1 MNIGEASRASGVT
14 TKMIRYYEEIGLIR
28 TAERSAS
35 GYRHYT
41 AVDVNALRFIRRARD
56 LGFAMERIAAL
67 LTLWHD
73 GGRSSADVKAL
84 ALDHV
89 ASLEEKIA
97 EMKGMVD
104 TLRALAERCGGNAD
118 PDCPIIDDLAAGSIR
133 GRPVVPP
140 AVTHRGAVSDRS
152 LGRSR
157 LSHGGPSR

>member
-28 TAERSAS
+28 KVDRSAS
-35 GYRHYT
+35 GYRYYT
-41 AVDVNALRFIRRARD
+41 DGDVQALRFIRRARD

-67 LTLWHD
+67 QTLWHD
-73 GGRSSADVKAL
+73 DGRSSAEVKAL

-89 ASLEEKIA
+89 ASLEGQIA

-104 TLRALAERCGGNAD
+104 TLRALAERCGGNTG
-118 PDCPIIDDLAAGSIR
+118 PDCPIIDDLAAGSLA
-133 GRPVVPP
+133 GRSVVPP
-140 AVTHRGAVSDRS
+140 AVTHRGAVSGRS

-157 LSHGGPSR
+157 PSHGRPSR